1 VSRWIDEAGRLT
13 AEGLAL
19 IERGRAGEP
28 WADIA
33 ATFYPNSR
41 YGVRKACDVFSQ
53 YADPMARAERKE
65 ALIRRNFNRNT
76 GPQNP
81 VNYRAAGFQNM
92 EPPLRRESADP
103 WAGLGMCFR

>member
-19 IERGRAGEP
+19 IDRGRAGEP

-41 YGVRKACDVFSQ
+41 YGVRKACDVFAQ

-65 ALIRRNFNRNT
+65 ALVRRNFNR
-76 GPQNP
+76 G
-81 VNYRAAGFQNM
+81 R
-92 EPPLRRESADP
+92 EPRSTVSPGILGESAMKHETADP
-103 WAGLGMCFR
+103 WAGMGMCFR